1 MITTT
6 KIRMAMPI
14 KRLMVCGLILC
25 VSRMTLVPQPS
36 EASKT
41 GQIVQIV
48 FRAKSLFPAGETLI
62 QFSS

>member
-1 MITTT
+1 MLRVAR
-6 KIRMAMPI
+6 K
-14 KRLMVCGLILC
+14 
-25 VSRMTLVPQPS
+25 TLVPQPS